1 MPPTRKETV
10 SKPAPEPSMVQ
21 LAELTARRQAPS
33 LPGQKRRLREMRRV
47 RLAVAMLGGSAL
59 IDLWLLLA

>member
-1 MPPTRKETV
+1 M
-10 SKPAPEPSMVQ
+10 SKPAPEASMVE

-47 RLAVAMLGGSAL
+47 RVAMAVLGGSAL
-59 IDLWLLLA
+59 IYLWLLLV